1 MQLGM
6 TAPGHGLA
14 AFSKLDAPTQLI
26 GTYPEI
32 LGDLRHMLIGRIDDL
47 LAENARQGGLRH
59 AGTPVQLRGGDT
71 VTVEQCSQDGC
82 YVAFLHNLHNAIA

>member
-1 MQLGM
+1 M
-6 TAPGHGLA
+6 TARGCGFT
-14 AFSKLDAPTQLI
+14 AFAKFDATTQLI
-26 GTYPEI
+26 SAHAEI